1 MLPSLPLAG
10 RSGKAEACLHL
21 LPHPSAPSLDLLTKL
36 KQGFQ
41 EWLEGQDPECKH
53 FSSLSLLH
61 IFCCH
66 IGQSKQRG
74 QPQSEHGRG
83 PKVWMKG
90 GMRKL
95 ELPQEV
101 KCKTGN

>member
-21 LPHPSAPSLDLLTKL
+21 LPHPSASSLDLLTKL

-53 FSSLSLLH
+53 FSRRYFTFVVVALAIASNMANP
-61 IFCCH
+61 
-66 IGQSKQRG
+66 G
-74 QPQSEHGRG
+74 
-83 PKVWMKG
+83 VNMG
-90 GMRKL
+90 GV
-95 ELPQEV
+95 Q
-101 KCKTGN
+101 KCG